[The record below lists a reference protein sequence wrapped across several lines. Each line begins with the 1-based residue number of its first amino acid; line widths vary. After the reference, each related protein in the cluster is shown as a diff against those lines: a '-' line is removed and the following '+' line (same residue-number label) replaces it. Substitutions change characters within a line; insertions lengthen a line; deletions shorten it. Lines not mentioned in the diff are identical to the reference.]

1 MGGVR
6 LQTLAKGLE
15 EAQKQVGHKLD
26 VVSLQE
32 IPRAEPGWSQFQD
45 GGWTVY
51 SHREECTWR
60 SSGICYR
67 TADWAVIRKKS
78 DERGIWLRL
87 RRVSDGCHIWAG
99 TAHLTQGSSK
109 ELHATEIH
117 SFMMKLPPTTLPA
130 VVGMDVNT
138 PIGWTSDGYDWEA
151 VGKENKG
158 DNMLA
163 VIRERGFCLSAPPE
177 HQKSCPT
184 CRPRKQDV
192 QGRHIDVVGAKHCQ
206 HHGVGIVTDS
216 HRFVGS
222 DHDIVLQ
229 QVSFHSRERSRSTVK
244 LRAEH
249 DCQMTGKGRWQS
261 GIRPGGRGRKS
272 GSGRLMKGTG
282 RPSENVPSEGL
293 QGGKH
298 ILPTVWQRVVRIHA
312 VVHDHFQQLYQGKPI
327 PAFPFKEVAKAEDF
341 SLEDLREAIGKG
353 KGGKANGEDLVP
365 HELLRAICNEEDGEA
380 KMLQWYNRLLHGEER
395 MPVCWNHAVMIVLP
409 KCQKPQGPKQLR
421 PICLASA
428 ACKVFARML
437 LKRSRPA
444 LQYSGPFQNMALG
457 RQTVDYVWIVSRLMA
472 LDQEWK
478 GGLWYL
484 KLDIA
489 KAFDSLDRGK
499 FLTRLAEKMG

>member
-15 EAQKQVGHKLD
+15 EAQKQVGLKFD
-26 VVSLQE
+26 VVSLHK

-60 SSGICYR
+60 GSGICYR
-67 TADWAVIRKKS
+67 TADWAVISKKS

-138 PIGWTSDGYDWEA
+138 PIGWTSDGYEWEA

-163 VIRERGFCLSAPPE
+163 VIREKGFCLTSPPE

-192 QGRHIDVVGAKHCQ
+192 QGRHIDVTGAKHCQ

-229 QVSFHSRERSRSTVK
+229 QVSFHAREQQRCVEDRIPDRGGWWEHSAFHRQLTIDQDTIQQLARDCTRPYQGVSYRDSEVVKVYFQVARQTRLPDDWKRALAERDKARREWKEERIRAANGGDWKAFRECAKRGVAGWEAHFADCVVERGSTTTSSSSIKGSPSRRSPSN
-244 LRAEH
+244 
-249 DCQMTGKGRWQS
+249 Q
-261 GIRPGGRGRKS
+261 GRGFLSR
-272 GSGRLMKGTG
+272 G
-282 RPSENVPSEGL
+282 SEGGHR
-293 QGGKH
+293 QG
-298 ILPTVWQRVVRIHA
+298 QRGQSQR
-312 VVHDHFQQLYQGKPI
+312 
-327 PAFPFKEVAKAEDF
+327 
-341 SLEDLREAIGKG
+341 
-353 KGGKANGEDLVP
+353 
-365 HELLRAICNEEDGEA
+365 
-380 KMLQWYNRLLHGEER
+380 
-395 MPVCWNHAVMIVLP
+395 
-409 KCQKPQGPKQLR
+409 
-421 PICLASA
+421 
-428 ACKVFARML
+428 
-437 LKRSRPA
+437 
-444 LQYSGPFQNMALG
+444 
-457 RQTVDYVWIVSRLMA
+457 
-472 LDQEWK
+472 
-478 GGLWYL
+478 
-484 KLDIA
+484 
-489 KAFDSLDRGK
+489 
-499 FLTRLAEKMG
+499 